1 MCLCWCFICGSS
13 SYSHSM
19 GIFCPAHFF
28 VSKVFKAPCM
38 VTKAR
43 STEDNE
49 GDGMLS
55 PSGQECVPL
64 PRSQSSIQRGPSLQK
79 KKSHQSEIPGDALC
93 EPFIISPSRVCLSFN
108 PGAQTHRTEQGFWNK
123 TPLFLSK
130 ATTFIPFIC
139 RIVRFM
145 VITFNYSYLPS
156 TSSVMTHFLMQSLST
171 VQQSD

>member
-49 GDGMLS
+49 GNGDGMLS

-64 PRSQSSIQRGPSLQK
+64 PRSQSSIQHGPPLEK
-79 KKSHQSEIPGDALC
+79 KKSHSEIPGDALC
-93 EPFIISPSRVCLSFN
+93 KPFIISPSRVCLSSN
-108 PGAQTHRTEQGFWNK
+108 PAGSDTQNRTGVPERDPFV
-123 TPLFLSK
+123 PLKSNDLH
-130 ATTFIPFIC
+130 PFHLQ
-139 RIVRFM
+139 
-145 VITFNYSYLPS
+145 N
-156 TSSVMTHFLMQSLST
+156 SSVHGNYI
-171 VQQSD
+171 